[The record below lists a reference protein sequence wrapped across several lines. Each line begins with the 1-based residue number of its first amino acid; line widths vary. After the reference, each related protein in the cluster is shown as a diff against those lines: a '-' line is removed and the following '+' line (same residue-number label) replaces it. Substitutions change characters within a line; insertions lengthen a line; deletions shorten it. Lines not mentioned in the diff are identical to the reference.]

1 MAVSREIRSIWIS
14 DYLWQRGIT
23 SYLDSGSGHA
33 PITEILY
40 DDRSTISGVK
50 EIIVGGYFWG
60 ESLKDTL
67 FTGSFAE
74 LDENLAAGD
83 TTITLDDAG
92 SFAGDTAD
100 PGYIIIENEIIK
112 YTGSTATDLT
122 GCVRGQFYSIDNLHD
137 GTAGTIYVYNWL
149 RGVVQS
155 IDYEPEDE
163 VYSIR
168 VALPQLITGA
178 QGSPQT
184 IASYLVYRFE
194 FSKHFIDLVNYED
207 TEDLSTI
214 TGTVPGYA

>member
-1 MAVSREIRSIWIS
+1 MAVSREIRSIWIA

-23 SYLDSGSGHA
+23 SYLDSGSGYS
-33 PITEILY
+33 PIKKTLNEI
-40 DDRSTISGVK
+40 STITGVK
-50 EIIVGGYFWG
+50 EITVGGYFWG
-60 ESLKDTL
+60 ESLNDTL

-100 PGYIIIENEIIK
+100 PGYVIIENEIIK
-112 YTGSTATDLT
+112 YTGSTSTDLT
-122 GCVRGQFYSIDNLHD
+122 GCVRGQFNTTDAAHD

-155 IDYEPEDE
+155 LDYEPEDE
-163 VYSIR
+163 VYAIR
-168 VALPQLITGA
+168 VALPALITGD
-178 QGSPQT
+178 QGSAQT

-194 FSKHFIDLVNYED
+194 FSKHVVDLVLYED
-207 TEDLSTI
+207 TEDSSAI
-214 TGTVPGYA
+214 TGTIPGYAP

>member
-1 MAVSREIRSIWIS
+1 MAISREIRSIWIS
-14 DYLWQRGIT
+14 DYLWQKGIT
-23 SYLDSGSGHA
+23 SYLDSGSGYS
-33 PITEILY
+33 PISGTLY
-40 DDRSTISGVK
+40 DSRSTVSGVK

-60 ESLKDTL
+60 ESIKDTL
-67 FTGSFAE
+67 FSGSFAE

-92 SFAGDTAD
+92 SFAGSTAD
-100 PGYIIIENEIIK
+100 PGYAIIEDEIIK
-112 YTGSTATDLT
+112 YTGSTSTNLT
-122 GCVRGQFYSIDNLHD
+122 GCTRGQFYTVDDPHD

-178 QGSPQT
+178 KGSAQT
-184 IASYLVYRFE
+184 IVSYFVYRFE
-194 FSKHFIDLVNYED
+194 FSKHFIDLINYED
-207 TEDLSTI
+207 TEDATTI
-214 TGTVPGYA
+214 TGTIPGYA

>member
-1 MAVSREIRSIWIS
+1 MAISREIRSIWIS
-14 DYLWQRGIT
+14 DYLWQKGIT
-23 SYLDSGSGHA
+23 SYLDSGSGYS
-33 PITEILY
+33 PISGTLY
-40 DDRSTISGVK
+40 DSRSTVSGVK

-60 ESLKDTL
+60 ESIKDTL
-67 FTGSFAE
+67 FSGSFAE

-92 SFAGDTAD
+92 SFAGSTAD
-100 PGYIIIENEIIK
+100 PGYVIIEDEIIK
-112 YTGSTATDLT
+112 YTGSTSTNLT
-122 GCVRGQFYSIDNLHD
+122 GCTRGQFYTVDNAHD

-155 IDYEPEDE
+155 IDYVPEDE

-178 QGSPQT
+178 KGSAQT
-184 IASYLVYRFE
+184 IVSYFVYRFE

-207 TEDLSTI
+207 TEDATTI
-214 TGTVPGYA
+214 TGTIPGYA

>member
-1 MAVSREIRSIWIS
+1 MAISREIRSIWIS
-14 DYLWQRGIT
+14 DYLWQKGIT
-23 SYLDSGSGHA
+23 SYLDSGSGYS
-33 PITEILY
+33 PISGTLY
-40 DDRSTISGVK
+40 DSRSTVSGVK

-60 ESLKDTL
+60 ESIKDTL
-67 FTGSFAE
+67 FSGSFAE

-92 SFAGDTAD
+92 SFAGSTAD
-100 PGYIIIENEIIK
+100 PGYAIIEDEIIK
-112 YTGSTATDLT
+112 YTGSTSTNLT
-122 GCVRGQFYSIDNLHD
+122 GCTRGQFYTVDNAHD

-178 QGSPQT
+178 KGSAQT
-184 IASYLVYRFE
+184 IVSYFVYRFE
-194 FSKHFIDLVNYED
+194 FSKPFIDLVNYEG
-207 TEDLSTI
+207 TEDATTI
-214 TGTVPGYA
+214 TGTIPGYA

>member
-1 MAVSREIRSIWIS
+1 MAISREIRSIWIS
-14 DYLWQRGIT
+14 DYLWQKGIT
-23 SYLDSGSGHA
+23 SYLDSGSGYS
-33 PITEILY
+33 PISGTLY
-40 DDRSTISGVK
+40 DSRSTVSGVK

-60 ESLKDTL
+60 ESIKDTL
-67 FTGSFAE
+67 FSGSFAE

-92 SFAGDTAD
+92 SFAGSTAD
-100 PGYIIIENEIIK
+100 PGYAIIEDEIIK
-112 YTGSTATDLT
+112 YTGSTSTNLT
-122 GCVRGQFYSIDNLHD
+122 GCTRGQFYTVDDPHD

-178 QGSPQT
+178 KGSAQT
-184 IASYLVYRFE
+184 IVSYFVYRFE

-207 TEDLSTI
+207 TEDATTI
-214 TGTVPGYA
+214 TGTIPGYA